1 MPTFPARIEVTM
13 KEPED
18 MTLVELRA
26 ELRSTGI
33 TERLSALI
41 LREMD
46 AAERRVEQAQTN
58 QTGKS
63 AYDPL
68 RAQLYVLKAHGMTD
82 ADLSLN
88 RKGKL
93 FITLTTREEIEMERP
108 AQSA

>member
-1 MPTFPARIEVTM
+1 M

-18 MTLVELRA
+18 MTLAELRA

-46 AAERRVEQAQTN
+46 AAERRVEQAQQTN
-58 QTGKS
+58 QPGKS
-63 AYDPL
+63 NYDPL

-93 FITLTTREEIEMERP
+93 FITLTTREEIELERP